1 MPHNTRTPYATQ
13 TRSDRTLASTQT
25 PASPLD
31 AEAYDFVQRHVDPD
45 AVEQAQ
51 AEPGM
56 VRRAL
61 DAFTSAEEPVAIAQ
75 GALFIATG
83 VWPIVHIPTFE
94 AVSGPKTDKWLV
106 KTVGA
111 LITVAGAAIAS
122 AGVRRR
128 INPEI
133 RLLAMGSSIALAAVD
148 VVYARRRRISRV
160 YLLDAAAE
168 VALILA
174 WLTAM
179 GRQPDDA
186 TAPA

>member
-1 MPHNTRTPYATQ
+1 MPRNTQMPYATH
-13 TRSDRTLASTQT
+13 TNPDRVPANPQS

-75 GALFIATG
+75 GAMFIATG

-111 LITVAGAAIAS
+111 LITVAGATIAS

-128 INPEI
+128 ISPEI
-133 RLLAMGSSIALAAVD
+133 RLLAMGSSLALAAVD

-160 YLLDAAAE
+160 YLLDAVAE
-168 VALILA
+168 AGLILA

-179 GRQPDDA
+179 GRQPEDA
-186 TAPA
+186 AAPA